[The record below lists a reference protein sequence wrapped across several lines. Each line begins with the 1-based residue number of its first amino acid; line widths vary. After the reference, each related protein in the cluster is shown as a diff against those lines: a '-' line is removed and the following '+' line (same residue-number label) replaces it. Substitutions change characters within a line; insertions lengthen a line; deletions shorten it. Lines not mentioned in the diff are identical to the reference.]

1 MILHLKVWKTLEQ
14 SYGKEEL
21 ESKKEQAANRGR
33 LNMKVNLNFTFLLI
47 IFSTFPLQ
55 VDCTNGPPRWE
66 LFPKPLPCQLPA
78 LSGRLATTH
87 NPVSDLPTSVTCS
100 VSGTGDL
107 APLDWMTYR
116 SVLIRQEKSYAFL
129 TSEIGT
135 FVQPIAPVKGATLV
149 EEEFMEE
156 EKVKSEIYV
165 YYMKTVGE
173 SDNSNTREKN

>member
-1 MILHLKVWKTLEQ
+1 MWKTLEQ

-33 LNMKVNLNFTFLLI
+33 LNIKVNLNLFTFLLI
-47 IFSTFPLQ
+47 IFLTFLLQ

>member
-1 MILHLKVWKTLEQ
+1 MWKTLEQ

-21 ESKKEQAANRGR
+21 ESKKEQAANRGQ
-33 LNMKVNLNFTFLLI
+33 LNIEVNLNFTFLLI

-66 LFPKPLPCQLPA
+66 LSPKPLPCQLPA
-78 LSGRLATTH
+78 LSGRLAAKY
-87 NPVSDLPTSVTCS
+87 PLSDLPTSVTCS

-116 SVLIRQEKSYAFL
+116 SVLIRQEKSCDFL

-135 FVQPIAPVKGATLV
+135 SFQPIAPVKGATLV

-165 YYMKTVGE
+165 HYMKTVGKFE
-173 SDNSNTREKN
+173 NRNNKKQH